1 MWIFLNQ
8 DINRKCY
15 LLQKY
20 GVKHTCTGEIHL
32 PKKLSTVGRLS
43 SDIVHW
49 TEEGKAIACN
59 Q

>member
-8 DINRKCY
+8 DINRKYY

-32 PKKLSTVGRLS
+32 PKKTLDSG
-43 SDIVHW
+43 
-49 TEEGKAIACN
+49 EAE